1 VKKTFSWLIFA
12 LVAVYG
18 SAYLFHHFPLTTQ
31 AQSPE
36 QSQAAAPQPPEAAEA
51 NKVVTFAGP
60 LADYAQNE
68 STAKSNPPAT
78 GLGKPDA
85 SDLIVDSPAG
95 TGGVVLHKT
104 FSVATTARFLFEIP
118 AHATNPQLRGTY
130 KSFLSQGGD
139 ASADNDANVEFLL
152 MNRQQCTDFLK
163 GRRADVVYFVE
174 SSHSQQV
181 DIELAPTYDKA
192 APYCLVFRNRTAGT
206 PKKVVQA
213 DFSVDY

>member
-1 VKKTFSWLIFA
+1 MKKAFSWLIFA

-31 AQSPE
+31 ASVPE
-36 QSQAAAPQPPEAAEA
+36 QSQPAAPQPPEAAEA
-51 NKVVTFAGP
+51 NKMVTFAGP
-60 LADYAQNE
+60 LADYVQNE
-68 STAKSNPPAT
+68 KPANGNPQSSA
-78 GLGKPDA
+78 LGKPDP

-130 KSFLSQGGD
+130 KSFLRQGGD
-139 ASADNDANVEFLL
+139 TSTDSDANVEFLL
-152 MNRQQCTDFLK
+152 MNENQCMDFLR

-174 SSHSQQV
+174 SSHSQQI

-192 APYCLVFRNRTAGT
+192 APYCLVFRNRAAGT
-206 PKKVVQA
+206 PKKIVQA

>member
-1 VKKTFSWLIFA
+1 MKKAFSWLVFA

-18 SAYLFHHFPLTTQ
+18 SAYLFHHFPLTTH
-31 AQSPE
+31 AQSQEP
-36 QSQAAAPQPPEAAEA
+36 SQPATLQPADGS
-51 NKVVTFAGP
+51 KVVTYAGP
-60 LADYAQNE
+60 LADYVQNE
-68 STAKSNPPAT
+68 NSAKTNPPAS
-78 GLGKPDA
+78 GLGKPDP

-139 ASADNDANVEFLL
+139 ASADSDANVEFLL
-152 MNRQQCTDFLK
+152 MNQQQCTDFLR

-192 APYCLVFRNRTAGT
+192 APYCLVFRNRTQGT

>member
-1 VKKTFSWLIFA
+1 VKNAFSWLIFA

-18 SAYLFHHFPLTTQ
+18 SAYLFRHFPLTTKSE
-31 AQSPE
+31 SPE
-36 QSQAAAPQPPEAAEA
+36 QSRPAAPQPPEAAEA
-51 NKVVTFAGP
+51 NKIVTFAGP
-60 LADYAQNE
+60 LADYVRNE
-68 STAKSNPPAT
+68 KPSNASSQSS

-130 KSFLSQGGD
+130 KSFLRQGRD
-139 ASADNDANVEFLL
+139 TSADSDANVEFLL
-152 MNRQQCTDFLK
+152 MNENQCMDFLR
-163 GRRADVVYFVE
+163 GRRAEVVYFVE

-192 APYCLVFRNRTAGT
+192 APYCLVFRNRTAGA
-206 PKKVVQA
+206 PKRVVQA